1 MSSIAT
7 YTNLF
12 KLNLQTKVVFDI
24 TCITEEGEV
33 IKYWNYYSC
42 LGHRRSSSYGST
54 SEMVAN
60 MRYPEHIRHG
70 NSFTDLHRPLSH
82 EAELYCE

>member
-33 IKYWNYYSC
+33 IKY
-42 LGHRRSSSYGST
+42 
-54 SEMVAN
+54 
-60 MRYPEHIRHG
+60 
-70 NSFTDLHRPLSH
+70 
-82 EAELYCE
+82 